1 MDVTKAT
8 ITGMRKLLATNS
20 QMEIRRKTMKNNDE
34 PSMVTLIVF
43 FISLVIG
50 NVVGHFIWIWLG
62 LAPVGR

>member
-1 MDVTKAT
+1 
-8 ITGMRKLLATNS
+8 
-20 QMEIRRKTMKNNDE
+20 MKNNDE